1 MKTPSINKIT
11 LRDYFAGQ
19 ALAGDLDQ
27 GQNESM
33 SYSSN
38 SNRVSWW
45 HEPSSIAERAYKIA
59 DAMIK
64 ERELDPS

>member
-27 GQNESM
+27 GQHESTN
-33 SYSSN
+33 YSD
-38 SNRVSWW
+38 RVSWW
-45 HEPSSIAERAYKIA
+45 HDPKKIAERAYAIA
-59 DAMIK
+59 DAML
-64 ERELDPS
+64 EESDFDPT

>member
-19 ALAGDLDQ
+19 ALAGDLEQ
-27 GQNESM
+27 GQNESTH
-33 SYSSN
+33 Y

-45 HEPSSIAERAYKIA
+45 HDPKKIAERAYAIA
-59 DAMIK
+59 DAMLE

>member
-19 ALAGDLDQ
+19 ALAGDLQQ
-27 GQNESM
+27 GAQEDM
-33 SYSSN
+33 HY
-38 SNRVSWW
+38 SWW
-45 HEPSSIAERAYKIA
+45 NEPSKIAERAYKIA

-64 ERELDPS
+64 EREFDPS